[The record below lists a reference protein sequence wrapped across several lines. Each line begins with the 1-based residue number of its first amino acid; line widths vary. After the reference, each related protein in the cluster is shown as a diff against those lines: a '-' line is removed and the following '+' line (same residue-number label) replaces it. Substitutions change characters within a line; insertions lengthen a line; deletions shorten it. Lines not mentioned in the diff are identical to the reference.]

1 MSQIVPLKFS
11 TLIFSQLIFRI
22 VSYETRDDEAG
33 KRNDGDGG
41 AIIGP
46 GSILQNST
54 VSAFAIIFGVT
65 SWSEEFPTDIV

>member
-1 MSQIVPLKFS
+1 MSPGGAHHLEDLDAAGGVPAVMTVRLEME
-11 TLIFSQLIFRI
+11 Q
-22 VSYETRDDEAG
+22 AA
-33 KRNDGDGG
+33 